1 LLICRNGLNIITKS
15 LSRVAKKA
23 SPNDI
28 EGFTKKIMANI
39 STTTDA
45 YVSSS
50 PCHAFRSLPAYA
62 LTIRAEA
69 VKESDL
75 VVEAIIESLKVK
87 GDLFGFLD
95 GKAKYVDGHCR
106 FCAW

>member
-1 LLICRNGLNIITKS
+1 VELEKATVLTLTNRNGLNIITKS

-45 YVSSS
+45 LVPLSI
-50 PCHAFRSLPAYA
+50 
-62 LTIRAEA
+62 LTFHPRN
-69 VKESDL
+69 
-75 VVEAIIESLKVK
+75 
-87 GDLFGFLD
+87 GMHG
-95 GKAKYVDGHCR
+95 
-106 FCAW
+106 